1 MTKAKP
7 TKMAPEE
14 PSASADSGEI
24 GQSRPKEPS
33 AEDIAMS
40 MMAERGPTAPSLS
53 PPEGEKGMMGITAWQ
68 NDKRVGMLWAI
79 NENRNSWVY
88 INSVGWKK
96 LANASDSGIV
106 AMTILASHAK
116 ELQRR
121 IDYRDEAD
129 GMIHEMYIW

>member
-1 MTKAKP
+1 MAKAKP

-14 PSASADSGEI
+14 TAASTDGSNI
-24 GQSRPKEPS
+24 GQSRPQELS
-33 AEDIAMS
+33 AEDVAMS
-40 MMAERGPTAPSLS
+40 MMADQGPTAPSLI
-53 PPEGEKGMMGITAWQ
+53 PPEGERGVTGVTAWQ
-68 NDKRVGMLWAI
+68 NDKRVATLWAI

-88 INSVGWKK
+88 ITNVGWKK